1 MLKPAFQKGDTLLK
15 DIASHYNDGEGFGV
29 WWLGQSGFLIKFRGR
44 QLLFDP
50 YLSDSL
56 TKKYAETDK
65 PHVRVSE
72 QVIDPAALT
81 DIEVVTSSH
90 NHTDHLDAD
99 TLVPLTWANPGM
111 TLVLP
116 EANMDFAR
124 DRLQRSVPKMAGLD
138 DGRHVNRGLFRITGV
153 AAAHNTIE
161 LDQAGRCKFMG
172 FVVDFGPWTVFHS
185 GDTLWHPGLVE
196 AMVFHKP
203 NLALLPI
210 NGNKPERRVAGNLN
224 PQEAAALA
232 RAGNVNCV
240 IPCHYD
246 MFEFNTA
253 DPAEFVDACNS
264 LQQGHRVL
272 RVGERWDSPE
282 GAEPT

>member
-1 MLKPAFQKGDTLLK
+1 MLKEALLK
-15 DIASHYNDGEGFGV
+15 DEALLADIAAHYNEGDDFGV
-29 WWLGQSGFLIKFRGR
+29 WWLGQSGFLIKYQGH

-72 QVIDPAALT
+72 QVIDPSKLT
-81 DIEVVTSSH
+81 SVSVVTSSH

-99 TLVPLTWANPGM
+99 TLVPLAEANPGI

-116 EANMDFAR
+116 EANIAFAKE
-124 DRLQRSVPKMAGLD
+124 RLHEATLTMAGID
-138 DGRHVNRGLFRITGV
+138 DGKAVECGAFRITGV

-161 LDQAGRCKFMG
+161 KDEQGRCKFIG
-172 FVVDFGPWTVFHS
+172 FLVDFGPWTVFHS
-185 GDTLWHPGLVE
+185 GDTLWHHGLAE
-196 AMVFHKP
+196 ALVSSTP
-203 NLALLPI
+203 QLALLPI

-224 PQEAAALA
+224 AQEAAALA
-232 RAGNVNCV
+232 RAANARCV

-246 MFEFNTA
+246 MFAFNTA
-253 DPAEFVDACNS
+253 DPSHFVEACRH
-264 LQQGHRVL
+264 LQQEHRVL
-272 RVGERWDSPE
+272 IGGERWDSGPF
-282 GAEPT
+282 A